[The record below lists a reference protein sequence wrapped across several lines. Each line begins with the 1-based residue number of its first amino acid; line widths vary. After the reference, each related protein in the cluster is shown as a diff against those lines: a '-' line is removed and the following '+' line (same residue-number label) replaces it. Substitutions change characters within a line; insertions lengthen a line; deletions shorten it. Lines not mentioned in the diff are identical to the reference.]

1 MKKKAS
7 RPMSARPRRGPT
19 TAPAIQALLL
29 LFCWIGPISP
39 PPGIAEADGE
49 LTAAVEVV
57 TVDVK
62 VADGAAE
69 AGVVTPGDL
78 GQYEHFFRDG
88 KNVLNED
95 PGVALAGGAR

>member
-1 MKKKAS
+1 
-7 RPMSARPRRGPT
+7 
-19 TAPAIQALLL
+19 
-29 LFCWIGPISP
+29 
-39 PPGIAEADGE
+39 
-49 LTAAVEVV
+49 V

-78 GQYEHFFRDG
+78 GQYGHFFRDG